1 MKDLGK
7 GVHEGILGDMISC
20 STGIC
25 VRNIPA
31 THGSDGSQADYIAA
45 LQSHHAVPVIE
56 IGGESHHVWWTDRHD
71 GDGKSGKSAPGI
83 SHAAVTSQVMLAAV
97 KCKQNVDP
105 ALADALD
112 GAVAEMSKMQLVPQ
126 LCFVLC

>member
-1 MKDLGK
+1 MSGT
-7 GVHEGILGDMISC
+7 S
-20 STGIC
+20 
-25 VRNIPA
+25 PA

>member
-1 MKDLGK
+1 MSGT
-7 GVHEGILGDMISC
+7 S
-20 STGIC
+20 
-25 VRNIPA
+25 PA
-31 THGSDGSQADYIAA
+31 THGSDGSFAGRLHCCSSIPSRRAC
-45 LQSHHAVPVIE
+45 LQ

-112 GAVAEMSKMQLVPQ
+112 GVVAEMSKMQLVPQ